1 MHLNLIEVLDV
12 RDANS
17 IEEIA
22 YKSQEFSFQASEVSE
37 DSISKNQSIELN
49 DLSMQEK
56 QIIKRKAVPFFRI
69 WFGLNKQEIGK
80 SAIGSFAAA
89 LSGISKPLFGFF
101 IMTIGVAYYKPDAKR
116 QVGLYSVIFCAVGL
130 VALVTHTLQHY
141 FYGMVGEK
149 AMTNLRQAL
158 YSGIIFPSFLFS
170 CIHASCS
177 VSLMSYEFDG

>member
-1 MHLNLIEVLDV
+1 MPLNLIEVLDV
-12 RDANS
+12 RDVDS

-22 YKSQEFSFQASEVSE
+22 NKSQEFSFQASEVSE
-37 DSISKNQSIELN
+37 DSISKNDSIELN
-49 DLSMQEK
+49 DLSMEEK

-89 LSGISKPLFGFF
+89 LSGISKPVFGFF
-101 IMTIGVAYYKPDAKR
+101 IMTIGVAYYDPDAKR
-116 QVGLYSVIFCAVGL
+116 KVGLYSVIFCAIGL

-149 AMTNLRQAL
+149 ATTNLRQAL
-158 YSGIIFPSFLFS
+158 YSGTIFPSFLFS
-170 CIHASCS
+170 YIHAT
-177 VSLMSYEFDG
+177 LLA